1 MTFHPRM
8 YAAVQGFQPLAELRS
23 LALDRMVVDYWRVK
37 GSASAGGSHFVFL
50 QKFPLGGGGPSGR
63 TSGPGT
69 SP

>member
-37 GSASAGGSHFVFL
+37 GSC
-50 QKFPLGGGGPSGR
+50 
-63 TSGPGT
+63 
-69 SP
+69 